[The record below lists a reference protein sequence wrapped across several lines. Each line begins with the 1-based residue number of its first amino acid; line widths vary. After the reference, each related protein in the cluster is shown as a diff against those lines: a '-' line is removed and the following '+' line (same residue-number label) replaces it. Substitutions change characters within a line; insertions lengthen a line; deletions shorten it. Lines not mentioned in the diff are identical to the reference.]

1 MAREPAPASGYPAAM
16 TTPQPFLSRKP
27 PNRIA
32 AFMRGLAG
40 WGIAALL
47 ALALC
52 LQVLV
57 ADRDRLAADPG
68 WRPRIE
74 TLCAAVH
81 CSVPPW
87 HEPGAFRV
95 TSREVRPHPS
105 VPGVLLV
112 SASFRNDAAFAQA
125 WPQMELSLTDIDG
138 QSLGLRRFAPAE
150 YLGSAP
156 ATQRIAPGQSANI
169 TLEILDPGK
178 RALAFGIEFH

>member
-1 MAREPAPASGYPAAM
+1 MSSPEP
-16 TTPQPFLSRKP
+16 QFSRKP
-27 PNRIA
+27 AYRLA
-32 AFMRGLAG
+32 ELARGLAG
-40 WGIAALL
+40 WAVAALL
-47 ALALC
+47 TLGLC
-52 LQVLV
+52 VQILV
-57 ADRDRLAADPG
+57 ADRVRLAADPD
-68 WRPRIE
+68 WRPRVE
-74 TLCAAVH
+74 MLCATLR
-81 CSVPPW
+81 CSLPPW
-87 HEPGAFRV
+87 HEPAAFRV

-125 WPQMELSLTDIDG
+125 WPQLELSLTDIDG
-138 QSLGLRRFAPAE
+138 QSLGLRRFAPSE